1 MDLQDVMKL
10 LELMEARHLE
20 EIEVE
25 QGDTRIRLRKGGAP
39 PVVVPIAAAPAAAA
53 NPHAA
58 PAAPDAEK
66 TAEANLVKIT
76 SPMVGTFY
84 RAASPDAEPFIN
96 EGDHV
101 TPEQVPPEIA
111 RFLRENMEVVV
122 TVYNQKALSI
132 EVPAFVSLKVIET
145 APGLRGDTVSGA
157 SKPATVE
164 TGAVIQVPLFINE
177 GDVLKVDTRTGTY
190 VTRA

>member
-25 QGDTRIRLRKGGAP
+25 QGETRIRLRKGGAP

-53 NPHAA
+53 NPQAV
-58 PAAPDAEK
+58 PAASEAEK
-66 TAEANLVKIT
+66 AAEANLVKIT

-84 RAASPDAEPFIN
+84 RAASPDADPFIS

-101 TPEQVPPEIA
+101 TPDQVICIIEAMKVMNEIKA
-111 RFLRENMEVVV
+111 EIEGEVVSVLIENGESVEFGQPMV
-122 TVYNQKALSI
+122 TI
-132 EVPAFVSLKVIET
+132 
-145 APGLRGDTVSGA
+145 R
-157 SKPATVE
+157 
-164 TGAVIQVPLFINE
+164 
-177 GDVLKVDTRTGTY
+177 RTGTA
-190 VTRA
+190 R

>member
-25 QGDTRIRLRKGGAP
+25 QGDVHIRLRKGGAP
-39 PVVVPIAAAPAAAA
+39 PVMVPIAAAPAAAA

-84 RAASPDAEPFIN
+84 RAASPDGEPFIN

-101 TPEQVPPEIA
+101 THDQVICIIEAMKVMNEIKA
-111 RFLRENMEVVV
+111 EMEGEVVSVLIENGESVEFGQPMV
-122 TVYNQKALSI
+122 TI
-132 EVPAFVSLKVIET
+132 
-145 APGLRGDTVSGA
+145 R
-157 SKPATVE
+157 
-164 TGAVIQVPLFINE
+164 
-177 GDVLKVDTRTGTY
+177 RTGTA
-190 VTRA
+190 R

>member
-10 LELMEARHLE
+10 LELMETRHLE

-53 NPHAA
+53 PPQAV
-58 PAAPDAEK
+58 PAAPDPEK
-66 TAEANLVKIT
+66 DAEANLVKIT

-101 TPEQVPPEIA
+101 TPEQVICIIEAMKVMNEI
-111 RFLRENMEVVV
+111 
-122 TVYNQKALSI
+122 KA
-132 EVPAFVSLKVIET
+132 E
-145 APGLRGDTVSGA
+145 R
-157 SKPATVE
+157 
-164 TGAVIQVPLFINE
+164 E
-177 GDVLKVDTRTGTY
+177 GDVVSILIENGESVEFGQPMVTIRRTGTA
-190 VTRA
+190 R

>member
-25 QGDTRIRLRKGGAP
+25 QGETRIRLRKGGAP
-39 PVVVPIAAAPAAAA
+39 PVVVPIAAPAPAA
-53 NPHAA
+53 NPQPV
-58 PAAPDAEK
+58 PAAAESEK
-66 TAEANLVKIT
+66 AAEANLVKIT

-101 TPEQVPPEIA
+101 TPDQVICIIEAMKVMNEIKA
-111 RFLRENMEVVV
+111 EMEGEVVSILIENGESVEFGQPMV
-122 TVYNQKALSI
+122 TI
-132 EVPAFVSLKVIET
+132 
-145 APGLRGDTVSGA
+145 R
-157 SKPATVE
+157 
-164 TGAVIQVPLFINE
+164 
-177 GDVLKVDTRTGTY
+177 RTGTA
-190 VTRA
+190 R

>member
-25 QGDTRIRLRKGGAP
+25 QGDTRIRLRKGGAL
-39 PVVVPIAAAPAAAA
+39 PVVVPLAAAPAAAA
-53 NPHAA
+53 NPQAVA
-58 PAAPDAEK
+58 AAPDPEK

-101 TPEQVPPEIA
+101 TPEQVICIIEAMKVMNEI
-111 RFLRENMEVVV
+111 
-122 TVYNQKALSI
+122 KA
-132 EVPAFVSLKVIET
+132 E
-145 APGLRGDTVSGA
+145 R
-157 SKPATVE
+157 
-164 TGAVIQVPLFINE
+164 E
-177 GDVLKVDTRTGTY
+177 GDVVSILIENGESVEFGQPMVTIRCTGT
-190 VTRA
+190 VR

>member
-25 QGDTRIRLRKGGAP
+25 QGETRIRLRKGGAP
-39 PVVVPIAAAPAAAA
+39 PVVVPIAAPAPAA
-53 NPHAA
+53 NPQPV
-58 PAAPDAEK
+58 PAAAESEK
-66 TAEANLVKIT
+66 AAEANLVKIT

-101 TPEQVPPEIA
+101 TPDQVICIIEAMKVMNEI
-111 RFLRENMEVVV
+111 
-122 TVYNQKALSI
+122 KA
-132 EVPAFVSLKVIET
+132 E
-145 APGLRGDTVSGA
+145 R
-157 SKPATVE
+157 
-164 TGAVIQVPLFINE
+164 E
-177 GDVLKVDTRTGTY
+177 GDVVSILIENGESVEFGQPMVTIRRTGTA
-190 VTRA
+190 R

>member
-25 QGDTRIRLRKGGAP
+25 QGETRIRLRKGGAP
-39 PVVVPIAAAPAAAA
+39 PVVVPIAAAPVAAA
-53 NPHAA
+53 NPQAV
-58 PAAPDAEK
+58 PAASDAEK

-101 TPEQVPPEIA
+101 TPDQVICIIEAMKVMNEI
-111 RFLRENMEVVV
+111 
-122 TVYNQKALSI
+122 KA
-132 EVPAFVSLKVIET
+132 E
-145 APGLRGDTVSGA
+145 R
-157 SKPATVE
+157 
-164 TGAVIQVPLFINE
+164 E
-177 GDVLKVDTRTGTY
+177 GDVVSILIENGESVEFGQPMVTIRRTGTA
-190 VTRA
+190 R

>member
-25 QGDTRIRLRKGGAP
+25 QGDVRIRLRKGGAP
-39 PVVVPIAAAPAAAA
+39 PVVVPIAAAPAPAA
-53 NPHAA
+53 NPQAV
-58 PAAPDAEK
+58 PAAPEAEK
-66 TAEANLVKIT
+66 DAEANLIKIT

-101 TPEQVPPEIA
+101 TPEQVICIIEAMKVMNEI
-111 RFLRENMEVVV
+111 
-122 TVYNQKALSI
+122 KA
-132 EVPAFVSLKVIET
+132 E
-145 APGLRGDTVSGA
+145 R
-157 SKPATVE
+157 
-164 TGAVIQVPLFINE
+164 E
-177 GDVLKVDTRTGTY
+177 GDVVSILIENGESVEFGQPMVTIRRTGTA
-190 VTRA
+190 R

>member
-39 PVVVPIAAAPAAAA
+39 PVVVPIAAAPATAA
-53 NPHAA
+53 NSQPV
-58 PAAPDAEK
+58 PAAPNPEKDAE
-66 TAEANLVKIT
+66 TNLFKIT

-101 TPEQVPPEIA
+101 TPDQVICIIEAMKVMNEIKA
-111 RFLRENMEVVV
+111 EREGEVVSILIENGESVEFGQPMV
-122 TVYNQKALSI
+122 TI
-132 EVPAFVSLKVIET
+132 
-145 APGLRGDTVSGA
+145 R
-157 SKPATVE
+157 
-164 TGAVIQVPLFINE
+164 
-177 GDVLKVDTRTGTY
+177 RTGTA
-190 VTRA
+190 R

>member
-1 MDLQDVMKL
+1 MKL

-25 QGDTRIRLRKGGAP
+25 QGETRIRLRKGGAP
-39 PVVVPIAAAPAAAA
+39 PVVVPIAAAPVAAA
-53 NPHAA
+53 NPQAV
-58 PAAPDAEK
+58 PAASDAEK

-101 TPEQVPPEIA
+101 TPDQVICIIEAMKVMNEI
-111 RFLRENMEVVV
+111 
-122 TVYNQKALSI
+122 KA
-132 EVPAFVSLKVIET
+132 E
-145 APGLRGDTVSGA
+145 R
-157 SKPATVE
+157 
-164 TGAVIQVPLFINE
+164 E
-177 GDVLKVDTRTGTY
+177 GDVVSILIENGESVEFGQPMVTIRRTGTA
-190 VTRA
+190 R

>member
-25 QGDTRIRLRKGGAP
+25 QGDVHIRLRKGGAP
-39 PVVVPIAAAPAAAA
+39 PVMMPLAAAPAAAA
-53 NPHAA
+53 NPQAA
-58 PAAPDAEK
+58 PAAADAEK
-66 TAEANLVKIT
+66 AAETNLAKIT

-101 TPEQVPPEIA
+101 TADQVVCIIEAMKVMNEIKA
-111 RFLRENMEVVV
+111 EAKGVV
-122 TVYNQKALSI
+122 TQVMVENA
-132 EVPAFVSLKVIET
+132 
-145 APGLRGDTVSGA
+145 
-157 SKPATVE
+157 KPVE
-164 TGAVIQVPLFINE
+164 FGQPLFKI
-177 GDVLKVDTRTGTY
+177 RP
-190 VTRA
+190 A

>member
-25 QGDTRIRLRKGGAP
+25 QGETRIRLRKGGAP
-39 PVVVPIAAAPAAAA
+39 PVVVPIAAPAAAA
-53 NPHAA
+53 NPQAV
-58 PAAPDAEK
+58 PAASEADKA
-66 TAEANLVKIT
+66 AEANLVKIT

-101 TPEQVPPEIA
+101 TPDQVICIIEAMKVMNEI
-111 RFLRENMEVVV
+111 
-122 TVYNQKALSI
+122 KA
-132 EVPAFVSLKVIET
+132 E
-145 APGLRGDTVSGA
+145 R
-157 SKPATVE
+157 
-164 TGAVIQVPLFINE
+164 E
-177 GDVLKVDTRTGTY
+177 GDVVSILIENGESVEFGQPMVTIRRTGTA
-190 VTRA
+190 R

>member
-25 QGDTRIRLRKGGAP
+25 QGETRIRLRKGGAP

-53 NPHAA
+53 NPQAV
-58 PAAPDAEK
+58 PAASDAEK
-66 TAEANLVKIT
+66 AAEANLVKIT

-101 TPEQVPPEIA
+101 TPDQVICIIEAMKVMNEI
-111 RFLRENMEVVV
+111 
-122 TVYNQKALSI
+122 KA
-132 EVPAFVSLKVIET
+132 E
-145 APGLRGDTVSGA
+145 R
-157 SKPATVE
+157 
-164 TGAVIQVPLFINE
+164 E
-177 GDVLKVDTRTGTY
+177 GDVVSILIENGESVEFGQPMVTIRRTGTA
-190 VTRA
+190 R